1 MPIFIEISDKELEL
15 MNEYAEHNDITVSE
29 AMRKVIF
36 ERIED
41 QFDIFLYEKAF
52 GEYEKSAKIYTLT
65 EAKAMLGIE

>member
-1 MPIFIEISDKELEL
+1 
-15 MNEYAEHNDITVSE
+15 MNRYAEHNDITDSE

-52 GEYEKSAKIYTLT
+52 GEYENSANLYTLT
-65 EAKAMLGIE
+65 EAKAILGIE